1 MNHLTFICYAGV
13 LIASFASKTRG
24 FLTNLTKGSDIF
36 NEIEALREKPP
47 IVKYKIECYH
57 MSGPIGKRKRAVS
70 HRAETNYRF

>member
-1 MNHLTFICYAGV
+1 M
-13 LIASFASKTRG
+13 
-24 FLTNLTKGSDIF
+24 TNLTKGSDIF

-70 HRAETNYRF
+70 HRAETNYSF